1 MNSVAKWFL
10 LLAFVSI
17 IAGVTGCATEPGN
30 DSVRPWSTPQG
41 WEGGLPVD
49 MGQHD

>member
-1 MNSVAKWFL
+1 MNRAVKWLL
-10 LLAFVSI
+10 LLALVSM
-17 IAGVTGCATEPGN
+17 IAGISGCSTEPPN
-30 DSVRPWSTPQG
+30 ASVRPWSTPQS